1 MSFVG
6 TLEEIGFPDLLQ
18 ALGSG
23 GKSGRL
29 TLSGR
34 QGYGVVLLRDGRIV
48 YAASN
53 SARETLGKLLVGRH
67 LIGEAALQEA
77 LEIQHRFK
85 EKRRLGQILL
95 AQGSLRE
102 EDLAEVLRQQVE
114 AVLSELLGWKEGFF
128 KFEPLDVPA
137 HTAGEPEVDITDFL
151 LHEGAAADALMLEA
165 ARLLD
170 EASRPARRTSP
181 AAHQLATLKAI
192 LAGLRAPAVTN
203 EVSQQLLA
211 LARGVFGRAVLF
223 AVRADGFRGLG
234 QTGLATTHDG
244 NPDDA
249 VRFLLLPW
257 EKSVLTQ
264 VAERQET
271 FRGRLERNA
280 GNQALLAALG
290 GAEPGEAVALP
301 LLVGGSTALLLYGDD
316 LPHRRSIGDL
326 DGLELLALQVGLA
339 LEKNLLELKLRA
351 LEAKLD
357 LPAAAGEL

>member
-1 MSFVG
+1 
-6 TLEEIGFPDLLQ
+6 
-18 ALGSG
+18 
-23 GKSGRL
+23 
-29 TLSGR
+29 
-34 QGYGVVLLRDGRIV
+34 
-48 YAASN
+48 
-53 SARETLGKLLVGRH
+53 
-67 LIGEAALQEA
+67 
-77 LEIQHRFK
+77 
-85 EKRRLGQILL
+85 
-95 AQGSLRE
+95 
-102 EDLAEVLRQQVE
+102 
-114 AVLSELLGWKEGFF
+114 SELLGWKEGFF

-137 HTAGEPEVDITDFL
+137 HTAGEPQVDVTDFL
-151 LHEGAAADALMLEA
+151 LHEGASADALMLVA

-170 EASRPARRTSP
+170 EASRPARRASP

-244 NPDDA
+244 DPDEA

-316 LPHRRSIGDL
+316 LPHRRPIGDL

-357 LPAAAGEL
+357 PPAAAGEL